1 MRFRLLPARVEFYDF
16 FQKAA
21 ENAHQAAKTLVKMA
35 DDLEHSEAIA
45 EEIRTLEHR
54 GDEITHR
61 TFQMLNK
68 TFVTP
73 IDREDIYNLISCMD
87 DVVDYTEAV
96 SERLW
101 LYKLRGSSGPLKTLS
116 EILEKMTGM
125 MAKALQWLKEP
136 RRRPEILKIL
146 EDIHTE
152 ENRADQALRA
162 ALAELFENNPDPLS
176 VMKWKEIYETAE
188 TATDK
193 SEAVAAIIEGILL
206 KYG

>member
-1 MRFRLLPARVEFYDF
+1 
-16 FQKAA
+16 
-21 ENAHQAAKTLVKMA
+21 
-35 DDLEHSEAIA
+35 
-45 EEIRTLEHR
+45 
-54 GDEITHR
+54 
-61 TFQMLNK
+61 
-68 TFVTP
+68 
-73 IDREDIYNLISCMD
+73 LISCMD

-101 LYKLRGSSGPLKTLS
+101 LYKLQGSSGPLKTLS

-193 SEAVAAIIEGILL
+193 SEAVATIIEGILL